1 MKALH
6 KVRVER
12 KTQIFKT
19 TMFIVFINFDKF
31 KASGKF
37 IFKIEMRFQNRV
49 KVLEYFVEI

>member
-12 KTQIFKT
+12 KTQIPKT
-19 TMFIVFINFDKF
+19 TMFIVFITFDKF

-37 IFKIEMRFQNRV
+37 MFKIEMRFQNRV
-49 KVLEYFVEI
+49 RVLGYFVEI